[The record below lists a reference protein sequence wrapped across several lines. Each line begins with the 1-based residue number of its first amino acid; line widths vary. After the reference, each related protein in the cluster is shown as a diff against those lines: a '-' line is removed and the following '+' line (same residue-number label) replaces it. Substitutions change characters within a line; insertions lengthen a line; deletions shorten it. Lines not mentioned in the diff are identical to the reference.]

1 MSGKSYVQLFV
12 QLFSFRSKRRSLTSS
27 NYPPLLA
34 RKMSR
39 LLKTLIR
46 HIHQPRVQIQ
56 ILSDLHLEIGQQ
68 YASYTFPV
76 TAPFLLLAGDIR
88 RLIDYDNYVTF
99 LQIQAS
105 RYNKVFL
112 VLGNHEFY
120 ELEYNAG
127 LGMAQ
132 RLSEEP
138 SLKNSIVLLNNSR
151 WDDPDSNLTI
161 LGCTLWSAIP
171 EEAATVIETK
181 ITDFKKII
189 GWSTQKHN
197 QIHTE
202 EAEWL
207 REEVAQLA
215 TQDQCNSRQIVI
227 VTHHASCLQGT
238 SKPADTNNP
247 WTPAFATDLVT
258 KGNWGN
264 VAFWIFGHTHYS
276 TDFQYNGIRLLANQR
291 GYVFPNEKVKSK
303 TKQDPHVFD
312 PAMVIKLS
320 KQPWTFFFL

>member
-1 MSGKSYVQLFV
+1 
-12 QLFSFRSKRRSLTSS
+12 
-27 NYPPLLA
+27 
-34 RKMSR
+34 MSR

-46 HIHQPRVQIQ
+46 RIRQPRVRIQ

-68 YASYTFPV
+68 YTSYTFPV
-76 TAPFLLLAGDIR
+76 TAPFLLLSGDIG
-88 RLIDYDNYVTF
+88 RLIDYDNYVAF
-99 LQIQAS
+99 LEAQAS
-105 RYNKVFL
+105 RYKKVFL

-120 ELEYNAG
+120 ELDYDSG

-132 RLSEEP
+132 RLSEEA
-138 SLKNSIVLLNNSR
+138 SLKDSIVLLNKSR

-171 EEAATVIETK
+171 EEAVPIIEAK
-181 ITDFKKII
+181 ISDFKKIT
-189 GWSTQKHN
+189 GWTTLKHN

-215 TQDQCNSRQIVI
+215 AQDQGSSRQIVI
-227 VTHHASCLQGT
+227 ATHHAPCLQGT
-238 SKPADTNNP
+238 SKPAHTNNP
-247 WTPAFATDLVT
+247 WTPAFATDLAT

-264 VAFWIFGHTHYS
+264 VSCWIFGHTHYS

-291 GYVFPNEKVKSK
+291 GYVFPNEKVKSRAK
-303 TKQDPHVFD
+303 RNPHVFD
-312 PAMVIKLS
+312 PAMAIKL
-320 KQPWTFFFL
+320 

>member
-1 MSGKSYVQLFV
+1 MSQ
-12 QLFSFRSKRRSLTSS
+12 
-27 NYPPLLA
+27 
-34 RKMSR
+34 

-46 HIHQPRVQIQ
+46 HLRQPQVRIQ

-68 YASYTFPV
+68 YTSYTFPV
-76 TAPFLLLAGDIR
+76 TAPFLLLAGDIG

-99 LQIQAS
+99 LVTQVS
-105 RYNKVFL
+105 RYKKVFL

-120 ELEYNAG
+120 ELDYDTG
-127 LGMAQ
+127 LDMAQ

-138 SLKNSIVLLNNSR
+138 SLKDSVILLNKSH

-171 EEAATVIETK
+171 EEAAAIIEAK
-181 ITDFKKII
+181 ISDFKKMT
-189 GWSTQKHN
+189 GWTPQKHN

-207 REEVAQLA
+207 REQVSQLA
-215 TQDQCNSRQIVI
+215 TQDQDNSRRIVI
-227 VTHHASCLQGT
+227 ATHHAPCLQGT
-238 SKPADTNNP
+238 SKPADTNNS
-247 WTPAFATDLVT
+247 WTPAFATNLVT

-264 VAFWIFGHTHYS
+264 VTCWIFGHTHYS
-276 TDFQYNGIRLLANQR
+276 TDFQHNGIRLVANQR

-303 TKQDPHVFD
+303 TRQNPHVFD
-312 PAMVIKLS
+312 PAMVIKL
-320 KQPWTFFFL
+320 